1 MKSQSLVYGLS
12 LCLVLASCAGVPSGS
27 VSEEL
32 TQPAAPATPQR
43 TVAHAM
49 GSTAVPSAP
58 QRVVVLTNEAT
69 DMVLA
74 LGLTPV
80 GAVKSWSGEP
90 YYDYLADDMAD
101 VPVVGDEMQPSLEQ
115 IVALQPDLILGSEVR
130 QGQIYEQL
138 NAIAPTVFS
147 ETIGESWQ
155 DNLRLYG
162 QALNRDAEAEKLLA
176 DWDTR
181 VAQLRQRFTGRDIQ
195 VSLVRFLPGAA
206 RVYLND
212 SFPGQIV
219 QEVGLQRPPSQAEA
233 GFAQEVSFE
242 QIPQME
248 ADALFYFTYTGEND
262 GQAPSTV
269 TNPWLSHP
277 LWQQL
282 AVVQAGN
289 AHAVSDAVWTTAG
302 GIQAAH
308 LLLDDL
314 EQYLQP

>member
-1 MKSQSLVYGLS
+1 M
-12 LCLVLASCAGVPSGS
+12 
-27 VSEEL
+27 
-32 TQPAAPATPQR
+32 
-43 TVAHAM
+43 AHAM
-49 GSTAVPSAP
+49 GNAAVPSDP

-90 YYDYLADDMAD
+90 YYDYLADAMAE

-138 NAIAPTVFS
+138 SAIAPTVFS
-147 ETIGESWQ
+147 ETIGEPWQ

-176 DWDTR
+176 DWEAR
-181 VAQLRQRFTGRDIQ
+181 VAQLREQFAERDIQ

-219 QEVGLQRPPSQAEA
+219 QEVGLKRPASQAEA

-242 QIPQME
+242 QIPQMD
-248 ADALFYFTYTGEND
+248 ADALFYFTYTGKND
-262 GQAPSTV
+262 GQAPSTM

-282 AVVQAGN
+282 AVVKVGN
-289 AHAVSDAVWTTAG
+289 AYAVSDAVWTTAG

-314 EQYLQP
+314 EQYLGR

>member
-1 MKSQSLVYGLS
+1 MKRQSLIYSLS
-12 LCLVLASCAGVPSGS
+12 LCLMLASCAGTPSGS
-27 VSEEL
+27 SEES
-32 TQPAAPATPQR
+32 TQPVAPANTQR
-43 TVAHAM
+43 IVAHAM
-49 GSTAVPSAP
+49 GETSVPSQP

-90 YYDYLADDMAD
+90 YYDYLADAMAE

-115 IVALQPDLILGSEVR
+115 IVALKPDLILGSQVR
-130 QGQIYEQL
+130 QGQIYGQL
-138 NAIAPTVFS
+138 SAIAPTVFS

-162 QALNRDAEAEKLLA
+162 QALNRDAEAETLLA
-176 DWDTR
+176 EWDAR
-181 VAQLRQRFTGRDIQ
+181 VAQLRQQFIERDIQ

-206 RVYLND
+206 RVYLRD

-219 QEVGLQRPPSQAEA
+219 QEVGLQRPASQAEA

-242 QIPQME
+242 QIPQMD
-248 ADALFYFTYTGEND
+248 ADALFYFTYTGENN

-282 AVVQAGN
+282 AVVQADK
-289 AHAVSDAVWTTAG
+289 AYAVSDAVWTTAG

-314 EQYLQP
+314 EQHLGQ